1 MAEIVITDVTSGT
14 LPGTGA
20 FDELMSSNQ
29 LRLDKQYAQNRLR
42 GADYA
47 KVYLGSMEAIM
58 QQAIVYILGRQ
69 EADKKAE
76 LIEEQT
82 IKTEA
87 ETRLVEAQILKVVA
101 ETALVEQETL
111 NAIIQGQILTETVLK
126 VIAETSLIGKQEDL
140 IDGQILKIVQEI
152 ELTKAQV
159 WSEKGKVSS
168 DCSIIAP
175 PTVIG
180 GLIGGQLQKIENEGF
195 LIAQK
200 VITETAQTASN
211 TVDDSVIGKQ
221 KLLYQAQTDG
231 FARDAEQ
238 KLCKIMADS
247 WNTRRVTD
255 EQTTARNTG
264 LEDDEINRVM
274 NAAKNGIGLRWN
286 IREVLDSDG
295 NAVVPAQ
302 VVTETQ
308 NPANTFCLPEDPGC
322 A

>member
-1 MAEIVITDVTSGT
+1 MAEIVIGDVTSGT

-20 FDELMSSNQ
+20 FDELMRTNQ
-29 LRLDKQYAQNRLR
+29 LRLDKQYSINRLR

-82 IKTEA
+82 TKTEA
-87 ETRLVEAQILKVVA
+87 ETRLVEEQILKVIA
-101 ETALVEQETL
+101 ETALVVQETA
-111 NAIIQGQILTETVLK
+111 NAVIQGEILTQTVLK

-140 IDGQILKIVQEI
+140 IDGQILKIVEEI

-175 PTVIG
+175 PAVIG
-180 GLIGGQLQKIENEGF
+180 GLIGGQLQKIENEGY

-200 VITETAQTASN
+200 VITEAAQTEDN
-211 TVDDSVIGKQ
+211 TVANSVIGKQ

-238 KLCKIMADS
+238 KLVKIMADS

-255 EQTTARNTG
+255 EGTSALNTG
-264 LEDDEINRVM
+264 LEDNEINRVL

-286 IREVLDSDG
+286 VREVLDSEG
-295 NAVVPAQ
+295 LPVVPTEEI
-302 VVTETQ
+302 VETQ
-308 NPANTFCLPEDPGC
+308 NPANTFCIPEDPGC